1 MGTPEQLAELE
12 SAGDVIYQNSRYGN
26 TYVIDRPGMDRAFE
40 DGTPIVH
47 LGQVEGIEA
56 LVTSYPADWSVVLLW
71 CGREVTA
78 ARSAGRG
85 DKDIEARLIAWDA
98 TQADVEAHP
107 GQVWDL
113 SVDTSV
119 VDPAEAA
126 GLIDALL
133 GGGWRP
139 WSRAP
144 MD

>member
-26 TYVIDRPGMDRAFE
+26 TYVIDRPGMDAAFE
-40 DGTPIVH
+40 AGTPIVH
-47 LGQVEGIEA
+47 LGQVDGIAA
-56 LVTSYPADWSVVLLW
+56 LLDGYPADWAVVLLW

-85 DKDIEARLIAWDA
+85 DHDTEARLSAWDA

-113 SVDTSV
+113 SLDTST
-119 VDPAEAA
+119 VDPAGAA
-126 GLIDALL
+126 LLIDELIV
-133 GGGWRP
+133 GGGR
-139 WSRAP
+139 
-144 MD
+144 